1 MQAYAE
7 PILFAIIA
15 FPVVALVF
23 TLPYMIVQYR
33 RHGSIPLMRTVIVY
47 SFIFYL
53 MCADL
58 LTILPLQDIET
69 VRAMTRPY
77 TQLVPFMWVADAVR
91 SSGFSAS
98 QPSTWLRMLTG
109 KELFQFIAN
118 IAMFLPFGIYLRY
131 YFRWSFKRTLIASF
145 LLSLF
150 FELTQLSGLFFIYPR
165 PYRLADVDDLIA
177 NTLGGCLGYAIAPV
191 VTAFLPSRD
200 RLDEISDRRG
210 KRVPLLRR
218 TMAFL
223 IDATLAQTA
232 AWLLRGALPQSLPVS
247 ETLYDML
254 AFLGFLSMMTWLMGG
269 RTPGRRLLRLRL
281 EDARGGG
288 RPRLWQCALH
298 VVILYIAAFRAST
311 EAVRLLSAQTLPAW
325 RLALAVTMVA
335 VAAAFWFVALLRA
348 IMNDRQLLH
357 CRFSRTREVSVIHVR
372 TA

>member
-7 PILFAIIA
+7 PILFAIIT

-33 RHGSIPLMRTVIVY
+33 RHGSIPFMRTVIVY

-69 VRAMTRPY
+69 VRAMTQPY
-77 TQLVPFMWVADAVR
+77 VQPIPFRWMADAAR
-91 SSGFSAS
+91 ATGFSVS
-98 QPSTWLRMLTG
+98 QPETWLRML
-109 KELFQFIAN
+109 KSKDLFQFAAN
-118 IAMFLPFGIYLRY
+118 VAMLVPFGIYLRY
-131 YFRWSFKRTLIASF
+131 YFRWSFKKTLTASF

-191 VTAFLPSRD
+191 ATAFLPSRD
-200 RLDEISDRRG
+200 RLDEVSDKRG

-218 TMAFL
+218 ALAFL
-223 IDATLAQTA
+223 IDATLARMA
-232 AWLLRGALPQSLPVS
+232 AWLLRGALAQSLPVS

-254 AFLGFLSMMTWLMGG
+254 AFLAFMCLMTWLMGG

-288 RPRLWQCALH
+288 RPKLWQCALH
-298 VVILYIAAFRAST
+298 VGILYIAAFRVST
-311 EAVRLLSAQTLPAW
+311 EAVRLLSAQTLPVW
-325 RLALAVTMVA
+325 RLVLAVAMVS
-335 VAAAFWFVALLRA
+335 VAAAFWFAALLRA
-348 IMNDRQLLH
+348 FMRGGQLLH
-357 CRFSRTREVSVIHVR
+357 CRFSRTREVSVIR
-372 TA
+372 ARAA